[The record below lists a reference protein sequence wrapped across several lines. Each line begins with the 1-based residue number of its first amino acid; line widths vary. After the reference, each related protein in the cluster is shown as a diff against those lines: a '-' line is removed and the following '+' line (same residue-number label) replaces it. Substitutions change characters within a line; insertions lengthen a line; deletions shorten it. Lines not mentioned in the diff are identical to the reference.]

1 MIFNKWG
8 VRIKSQFY
16 LGENVMA
23 TRNIEINYKTNEG
36 YDILYP
42 NITARNVI
50 DFNDDVNLIL
60 KNSTKALFGLDNE
73 AVPDD
78 VLAWLGKYNQYWWKR
93 RANSSHWAVK
103 LGVLSPY
110 SLGRTLNQ
118 YYDLTFN
125 CSTEVS
131 VDSSG
136 TVSQAGTLTTISA
149 NYVSYSKLAALR
161 GLYFKPQYGGFG
173 FDYNSKTYIAVDTS
187 EIYYVPPSANYVR
200 TGNNP
205 YYMGIDAQLV
215 GSEWIDVIGDWEYI
229 QSSERNAYPDSGT
242 QDGYEYQF
250 LGRPLDN
257 AVTAPKIKTGSYI
270 GTGVYGSNNPN
281 NLTIDVG
288 TKMVIVIRDNQPSN
302 FGVFFPNSLS
312 NSYIQAGYYSSAIT
326 GGFGGCYARFSGN
339 LLSWYYTSNTDLQFN
354 NSSNTYSYIIV
365 N

>member
-1 MIFNKWG
+1 MEDRAPTPGQEGRVLITPEGGGTPFYAKIEMADNPTQVGSPFNK
-8 VRIKSQFY
+8 
-16 LGENVMA
+16 A
-23 TRNIEINYKTNEG
+23 TLLK
-36 YDILYP
+36 DA
-42 NITARNVI
+42 TA
-50 DFNDDVNLIL
+50 
-60 KNSTKALFGLDNE
+60 ALFGYADS

-78 VLAWLGKYNQYWWKR
+78 ILAYLGRYNQYWWKR

-118 YYDLTFN
+118 YDDLTFN

-149 NYVSYSKLAALR
+149 NYVSYSNLAALR

-215 GSEWIDVIGDWEYI
+215 GSEWIDGIGDWEYI
-229 QSSERNAYPDSGT
+229 QSSDRNAYPDSGT

-257 AVTAPKIKTGSYI
+257 AVDTPKIEMGSYV
-270 GTGVYGSNNPN
+270 GTGTYGASNQNT
-281 NLTIDVG
+281 LTFSFAPQFLIVANGSSNMRDFGIIISYTGMAYPIDTGYSHNIFTG
-288 TKMVIVIRDNQPSN
+288 TTVTEAGGTTISWYASYNPSN
-302 FGVFFPNSLS
+302 DAVFQANASGITYK
-312 NSYIQAGYYSSAIT
+312 YIAI
-326 GGFGGCYARFSGN
+326 G
-339 LLSWYYTSNTDLQFN
+339 
-354 NSSNTYSYIIV
+354 
-365 N
+365 

>member
-1 MIFNKWG
+1 MDEGTLINK
-8 VRIKSQFY
+8 
-16 LGENVMA
+16 A
-23 TRNIEINYKTNEG
+23 TLLK
-36 YDILYP
+36 DA
-42 NITARNVI
+42 TA
-50 DFNDDVNLIL
+50 
-60 KNSTKALFGLDNE
+60 ALFGYADS

-78 VLAWLGKYNQYWWKR
+78 ILAYLGRYNQYWWKR

-118 YYDLTFN
+118 YDDLTFN

-149 NYVSYSKLAALR
+149 DYASYSNLASLR

-215 GSEWIDVIGDWEYI
+215 GSEWIDGIGDWEYI
-229 QSSERNAYPDSGT
+229 QSSDRNAYPDSGT

-257 AVTAPKIKTGSYI
+257 AVTAPKIEMGSYV
-270 GTGVYGSNNPN
+270 GTGTYGSGNPN
-281 NLTIDVG
+281 SLTIGAG
-288 TKMVIVIRDNQPSN
+288 TKIVIVIRDNQPSV
-302 FGVFFPNSLS
+302 FGAFFPNSLPD
-312 NSYIQAGYYSSAIT
+312 SYTQAGYYSSGIT
-326 GGFGGCYARFSGN
+326 GGFGGCYARFSDDS
-339 LLSWYYTSNTDLQFN
+339 LSWYNISNASNQFN
-354 NSSNTYSYIIV
+354 QSGSTYSYIAV
-365 N
+365 S

>member
-1 MIFNKWG
+1 MDEGTLINK
-8 VRIKSQFY
+8 
-16 LGENVMA
+16 A
-23 TRNIEINYKTNEG
+23 TLLK
-36 YDILYP
+36 DA
-42 NITARNVI
+42 TA
-50 DFNDDVNLIL
+50 
-60 KNSTKALFGLDNE
+60 ALFGYSNS

-78 VLAWLGKYNQYWWKR
+78 ILAYLGKYNQYWWKR

-110 SLGRTLNQ
+110 SLGRTINQ
-118 YYDLTFN
+118 YDDLTFN

-149 NYVSYSKLAALR
+149 DYASYSNLAALR

-187 EIYYVPPSANYVR
+187 KIYYVPPSANYVR

-215 GSEWIDVIGDWEYI
+215 GSEWIDGIGDWEYI

-257 AVTAPKIKTGSYI
+257 AVTAPKIEMGSYVGTGTYGSGNPNTLTFSIKPVLVFVFASGKTGAIVFCIETLSSNYP
-270 GTGVYGSNNPN
+270 GTYKGNGWYYFTNSAASS
-281 NLTIDVG
+281 D
-288 TKMVIVIRDNQPSN
+288 IRYAK
-302 FGVFFPNSLS
+302 F
-312 NSYIQAGYYSSAIT
+312 SST
-326 GGFGGCYARFSGN
+326 T
-339 LLSWYYTSNTDLQFN
+339 LSWYYDNATNGPYNQMNDSGV
-354 NSSNTYSYIIV
+354 TYRYIAIR
-365 N
+365 